1 MSEIQL
7 NIALEKIE
15 NPLQKALAGG
25 RFVYLAECHVP
36 EEERSIV
43 QAAERIMPLAEKMWS
58 LDDLCGGLAILDL
71 PESSFSAIELLSAL
85 PENKRNCN
93 CAFLSGSGRD
103 TEDIISELKHAAGA
117 GIRNITTVS
126 GDALPRTLRECRS
139 RQFTSSINS
148 LQLIRDAEDFF
159 PGSTIN
165 PFHYRADAL
174 WGTLCNLKRKLA
186 SGAEYLVVQSGWDM
200 LQIQTLSWYMLRNR
214 LYTPYLVRLTLL
226 TPDKVERIVSG
237 EVPGVRISRDFRK
250 LLEQELC
257 GNSAQFEAAQYR
269 RLELQAAGAR
279 LMGASGVIVSGV
291 TSPGKAEIVARK
303 LRSALDEFKCFEH
316 WLDEYNL
323 HQAGVEMTN
332 ALHNYRLYD
341 RVLRRS
347 YPFDEPPTGN
357 DPGVFPVSR
366 SERFGQKLRKMF
378 FANAHCHRASH
389 DRLMKKLLASC
400 RGCQHCRLPEHEFVC
415 VENCPKGLE
424 FGPCGGVREDGKCE
438 IGNFECVHVKIVRY
452 SSNRK
457 PQNYL
462 E

>member
-1 MSEIQL
+1 
-7 NIALEKIE
+7 
-15 NPLQKALAGG
+15 
-25 RFVYLAECHVP
+25 
-36 EEERSIV
+36 
-43 QAAERIMPLAEKMWS
+43 
-58 LDDLCGGLAILDL
+58 
-71 PESSFSAIELLSAL
+71 
-85 PENKRNCN
+85 
-93 CAFLSGSGRD
+93 
-103 TEDIISELKHAAGA
+103 
-117 GIRNITTVS
+117 
-126 GDALPRTLRECRS
+126 
-139 RQFTSSINS
+139 
-148 LQLIRDAEDFF
+148 
-159 PGSTIN
+159 
-165 PFHYRADAL
+165 
-174 WGTLCNLKRKLA
+174 
-186 SGAEYLVVQSGWDM
+186 
-200 LQIQTLSWYMLRNR
+200 
-214 LYTPYLVRLTLL
+214 
-226 TPDKVERIVSG
+226 
-237 EVPGVRISRDFRK
+237 
-250 LLEQELC
+250 
-257 GNSAQFEAAQYR
+257 
-269 RLELQAAGAR
+269 
-279 LMGASGVIVSGV
+279 MGASGVIVSGV

-332 ALHNYRLYD
+332 ALHNHRLYD

-378 FANAHCHRASH
+378 FANAHCHRASR
-389 DRLMKKLLASC
+389 DRLIKKLLASC